1 MRRFTPRSSAR
12 FVNSSG
18 VRSEFCVNARGRPSS
33 WRGATGCTSACPHG
47 MGNDMRHVHR
57 TTLAKDPLL
66 RERRSANA
74 RRSHLVSHL
83 IMTSDFELSL

>member
-1 MRRFTPRSSAR
+1 
-12 FVNSSG
+12 
-18 VRSEFCVNARGRPSS
+18 
-33 WRGATGCTSACPHG
+33 

-57 TTLAKDPLL
+57 TALAKDPLL

-83 IMTSDFELSL
+83 ILKVDFEKSL